1 MRELIER
8 WNSGERRAAKSLL
21 ALVAAAAALFL
32 YTWLVERPSAN
43 RLVERRDGFARQVR
57 TLEPQWRKTR
67 EERDLWRQAARDI
80 DALRTTRLYSQ
91 AKGAQELRLDLQALF
106 NAAGFAVD
114 DLRFIYA
121 DFPKAGVQ
129 KVNADFAFSGSYAA
143 LRVFL
148 DRVERHSKFLY
159 VEKVDFVDIG
169 SQPGVL
175 EMRITMA
182 GYYAL

>member
-8 WNSGERRAAKSLL
+8 WNSEERRAAKVLL
-21 ALVAAAAALFL
+21 GLCAAAAAVFL
-32 YTWLVERPSAN
+32 YAWLAERPSAN
-43 RLVERRDGFARQVR
+43 RLVGRRDGFARQVR
-57 TLEPQWRKTR
+57 TLEPEWRKIR
-67 EERDLWRQAARDI
+67 AERDLWKQAARDI
-80 DALRTTRLYSQ
+80 ETLRTARLYSQ

-106 NAAGFAVD
+106 NAAGLAVD
-114 DLRFIYA
+114 DLRFVYA

-129 KVNADFAFSGSYAA
+129 KVNAEFAFSGSYAA

-148 DRVERHSKFLY
+148 DRVERHSRFLY

-175 EMRITMA
+175 EMRISMA